1 MMKNMIEKSV
11 IEEKLAELEYELLKL
26 EMALDNRVTSTIT
39 ENKMMEKANQ
49 IDRQLTAVSNESIT
63 NKAHHKQD
71 HYKQYQF
78 PIAASN
84 A

>member
-11 IEEKLAELEYELLKL
+11 IEEKLAELETELIKL
-26 EMALDNRVTSTIT
+26 EMALDHHKTPAKL
-39 ENKMMEKANQ
+39 ENKIMEKVNQ
-49 IDRQLTAVSNESIT
+49 IDRQLTSISKASIT

-78 PIAASN
+78 PVAATN